1 MEAVSL
7 IVGLII
13 GCLLCYFVLQPK
25 IKNTNK
31 INEDIER
38 QNNQITAANTELK
51 TQQQELLNQIQSLVT
66 RKAELMADIDAS
78 KMRRD
83 ELNKYIQELRA
94 KMDEDNDIIFQK
106 SLDLMQE
113 HLDQAAQNEAAKFQ
127 KAQEIANEEYL
138 KTLEEAA
145 EEFAATLARKG
156 EELANVQTQLDTL
169 RAKAAAAIEA
179 AKREEEKLLELD
191 KYKILVS
198 ELDLLEINRLREIA
212 PYFRNPRAIYKIV
225 WESYYRNSTT
235 ELINRVIGT
244 GTHTGIY
251 KITNLK
257 NQKVYIG
264 QATDL
269 ASRWKDHIKAGLGI
283 DTPNNILYA
292 AMLKDGV
299 ENFSFEVLEECERAS
314 LNDRETHYIQ
324 FYEAQ
329 SWGYNMTKGG
339 ARK

>member
-1 MEAVSL
+1 M
-7 IVGLII
+7 
-13 GCLLCYFVLQPK
+13 
-25 IKNTNK
+25 
-31 INEDIER
+31 
-38 QNNQITAANTELK
+38 
-51 TQQQELLNQIQSLVT
+51 
-66 RKAELMADIDAS
+66 
-78 KMRRD
+78 
-83 ELNKYIQELRA
+83 
-94 KMDEDNDIIFQK
+94 
-106 SLDLMQE
+106 
-113 HLDQAAQNEAAKFQ
+113 
-127 KAQEIANEEYL
+127 
-138 KTLEEAA
+138 EEAA
-145 EEFAATLARKG
+145 EEFAATLARRS
-156 EELANVQTQLDTL
+156 EELAHVQEQLDTL

-212 PYFRNPRAIYKIV
+212 PYFRNPRAIYKII
-225 WESYYRNSTT
+225 WESYYRNNTT
-235 ELINRVIGT
+235 ELINRVIGA

-251 KITNLK
+251 KITNLT

-264 QATDL
+264 QAADL

-299 ENFSFEVLEECERAS
+299 ENFSFEVLEECDRAS
-314 LNDRETHYIQ
+314 LNDRETYYIS